1 MLIAALSWHTENMT
15 AGQFGEEILTMKFV
29 GIEAV
34 TYGVTHLPKAC
45 KFWTDFGLKEVN
57 RTSSAVEFMVADGA
71 RVIVRR
77 YRDQTLPPAVE
88 GGSSVREITWGLESA
103 AALDTLRDRL
113 AANGQLLN
121 ENGVRA
127 VDPAGFALAFD
138 VSTTTLPDLPPSPT
152 NAPQDINRVDTRA
165 CFYDR
170 AMPIKIGHIVL
181 NTPDVKASRA
191 FYEEILGFHVSD
203 EYDNGSVFLRCAAR
217 HSHHNLF
224 LLQSPNGKPAINHL
238 AFAVRDIHEMFA
250 GGQHMST
257 CGWKTAVGPGRH
269 VISSCYFW
277 YVQNPCG
284 GLAEYFWDEDFL
296 TEEWK
301 PQMWKPGPKVFAEWM
316 LPRGLPQR

>member
-1 MLIAALSWHTENMT
+1 
-15 AGQFGEEILTMKFV
+15 MKFV

-152 NAPQDINRVDTRA
+152 NAPQDINRVD
-165 CFYDR
+165 
-170 AMPIKIGHIVL
+170 
-181 NTPDVKASRA
+181 
-191 FYEEILGFHVSD
+191 
-203 EYDNGSVFLRCAAR
+203 
-217 HSHHNLF
+217 
-224 LLQSPNGKPAINHL
+224 
-238 AFAVRDIHEMFA
+238 
-250 GGQHMST
+250 
-257 CGWKTAVGPGRH
+257 
-269 VISSCYFW
+269 
-277 YVQNPCG
+277 
-284 GLAEYFWDEDFL
+284 
-296 TEEWK
+296 
-301 PQMWKPGPKVFAEWM
+301 
-316 LPRGLPQR
+316 